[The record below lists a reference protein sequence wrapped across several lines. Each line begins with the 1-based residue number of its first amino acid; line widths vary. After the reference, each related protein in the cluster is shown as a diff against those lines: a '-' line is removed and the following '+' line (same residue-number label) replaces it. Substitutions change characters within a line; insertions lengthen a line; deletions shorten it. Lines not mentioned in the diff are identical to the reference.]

1 MAGRS
6 LKSVAVMMVVVGVGS
21 DGGYGGWCGLVEFGG
36 GIASC
41 LAPTVSS
48 LDISSNTSFSHT
60 SRNIL
65 QTVYILVF
73 ATNRSD
79 ERFETA
85 EVLPTGHRRH
95 PNDMGALGEH
105 FSELA
110 LNVGLTHPP
119 TPPSTPI
126 PTTCRHGC
134 TIVQPIVKGYPPGRT
149 YKKRDGCS
157 LTPKKK
163 YFFYYFNR
171 RIVSRDR

>member
-1 MAGRS
+1 MGG
-6 LKSVAVMMVVVGVGS
+6 MEGGVGWLS
-21 DGGYGGWCGLVEFGG
+21 LGAE
-36 GIASC
+36 IASC

-48 LDISSNTSFSHT
+48 LDTSSNTSFSHT

-79 ERFETA
+79 ERFGTA

-119 TPPSTPI
+119 HPPIHPHT
-126 PTTCRHGC
+126 HH
-134 TIVQPIVKGYPPGRT
+134 
-149 YKKRDGCS
+149 
-157 LTPKKK
+157 
-163 YFFYYFNR
+163 
-171 RIVSRDR
+171 VSPRMHYSSADSQGLSAGTHIQKT